1 MIELSHRNGSDTP
14 PEAYLIA
21 VRLDEKG
28 RGGSRYMHETLKVGD
43 IIEITSPRNDFPM
56 RDSGGR
62 AFLIAGGI
70 GVTPLASMAATCRF
84 HGREVKMVY
93 AGRDRASMALID
105 ELQVLLGDRLFIH
118 ADTEVGA
125 PMDIRRLFDQFNG
138 DDDIHI
144 CGPTPLLDAMIAEAE
159 RRGWA
164 RDRLN
169 FELFAPAVSAEGDT
183 EFDIILA
190 SSERKLRIPVGKSI
204 LEVLIEE
211 GCDPMFDCKRGEC
224 GVCSTGVIAGEVDH
238 RDYVLTER
246 ERAANNVMY
255 PAFHAAR
262 VPSWFSTYELM
273 NSESDLDRTHSEVRA
288 RPTKSA
294 GSTDSFADF
303 SLNTLHA
310 EPKNDPARTSR
321 PRSHRDSHS
330 DRHSSMA

>member
-1 MIELSHRNGSDTP
+1 MQMMENEQTLRVRVSEATAVATGVRMFRLIAHDSDQQLPDFTPGAHISVSVQPEGAKRDWRQYSLIELSHRDGSGTR

-28 RGGSRYMHETLKVGD
+28 RGGSRYMHEALNVGD
-43 IIEITSPRNDFPM
+43 IIEITPPRNDFPM

-70 GVTPLASMAATCRF
+70 GVTPLATMAATCRF
-84 HGREVKMVY
+84 RGREVKMVY

-105 ELQVLLGDRLFIH
+105 ELQVLLGDGLFVH

-125 PMDIRRLFDQFNG
+125 PMDIRRLFDQFNSN
-138 DDDIHI
+138 DDIHI
-144 CGPTPLLDAMIAEAE
+144 CGPTPLLDAMIAEAG

-169 FELFAPAVSAEGDT
+169 FELFAPAASAEGDT

-190 SSERKLRIPVGKSI
+190 SSERKLRIPVDKSI
-204 LEVLIEE
+204 LDVLIEE

-224 GVCSTGVIAGEVDH
+224 GVCSTPVISGEVDH

-255 PAFHAAR
+255 PCVSR
-262 VPSWFSTYELM
+262 S
-273 NSESDLDRTHSEVRA
+273 
-288 RPTKSA
+288 KSA
-294 GSTDSFADF
+294 VLVLD
-303 SLNTLHA
+303 L
-310 EPKNDPARTSR
+310 
-321 PRSHRDSHS
+321 
-330 DRHSSMA
+330 

>member
-1 MIELSHRNGSDTP
+1 MQTMENKQTLRVRVSEATTAATGVRMLRLIALSSDQQLPDFTPGAHIGVSVQLEGKKKDWRQYSLIELSHRNGSDTP

-70 GVTPLASMAATCRF
+70 GVTPLATMAATCRF

-255 PAFHAAR
+255 PCVSR
-262 VPSWFSTYELM
+262 S
-273 NSESDLDRTHSEVRA
+273 
-288 RPTKSA
+288 KSA
-294 GSTDSFADF
+294 VLVLD
-303 SLNTLHA
+303 L
-310 EPKNDPARTSR
+310 
-321 PRSHRDSHS
+321 
-330 DRHSSMA
+330 

>member
-1 MIELSHRNGSDTP
+1 MQTMENKKTMQVRVSEATTAATGVRMLRLVAHEPDQLLPHFTPGAHIGVLVQPEGVKKDWRQYSLIDLSPRDGSDTH
-14 PEAYLIA
+14 PEAYRIA

-28 RGGSRYMHETLKVGD
+28 RGGSRFMHEGVNVGD
-43 IIEITSPRNDFPM
+43 IIEITSPRNDFPL

-70 GVTPLASMAATCRF
+70 GVTPLATMAATCRF
-84 HGREVKMVY
+84 HGRAVKMVY

-105 ELQVLLGDRLFIH
+105 ELQVLLGDGLFVH

-125 PMDIRRLFDQFNG
+125 PMDIKRLFDQFNSN
-138 DDDIHI
+138 DDIHI

-169 FELFAPAVSAEGDT
+169 FELFAPAVSVQGDT
-183 EFDIILA
+183 EFDVILA

-204 LEVLIEE
+204 LDVLIEE

-224 GVCSTGVIAGEVDH
+224 GVCSTAVVSGVVDH

-255 PAFHAAR
+255 PCVSR
-262 VPSWFSTYELM
+262 S
-273 NSESDLDRTHSEVRA
+273 
-288 RPTKSA
+288 KSA
-294 GSTDSFADF
+294 VLVLD
-303 SLNTLHA
+303 L
-310 EPKNDPARTSR
+310 
-321 PRSHRDSHS
+321 
-330 DRHSSMA
+330 